1 MENMIFEKRNG
12 LWHEKKGDYYLPCF
26 TLPAEEEKPTGRE

>member
-12 LWHEKKGDYYLPCF
+12 LWYEKKGDYYLSCL